1 MKKVLVMLLLV
12 LVAAYAVDR
21 NITRIQTVL
30 PNPNDNRPQTKI
42 SPFTRQSNPINPT
55 PLLIG
60 RLEVIGYTSYDWQAN
75 GPVYHDCIYDP
86 VANGIHCLWMYSHF
100 NQATDRQ
107 MYYNFYDFS
116 SHAWNWPDAGIG
128 VYTMRSGYGGM
139 DNDPISGCAY
149 VTAHATVSSVMTTVA
164 ARDQAPGAGLFE
176 YSNAAAGY
184 QWPPCAVSHSENIGV
199 ALTNST
205 DQDSLWYTRGTP
217 WNTWS
222 TPVRIPDPGAPAD
235 FPTQNI
241 AASKTSNKMVY
252 VWQCSDDPYP
262 ERAMYKLS
270 TDGGATWGTQ
280 TQIPFPPSVG
290 ITPGFHISGL
300 FAMFDASDNLHI
312 VASVSDTGFTIPAEI
327 WHYCPTNTPA
337 YKLVHHYEAD
347 TLTAPVGYNAIFA
360 TRPSIVQD
368 AANPTNFYVA
378 WEEFDSLNYEP
389 LTTLARADIYVAQL
403 TNNGN
408 TVARKGRI
416 TDPNTTSKRFPVV
429 GGIKNDTVFVQ
440 YLIDSIAGMELYTQ
454 GVATNNPVVVQRFY
468 KNSLPAAVEENPSN
482 RYYSVALKPAS
493 PNPFIYTTNITYTV
507 PISGNVNLTIYDI
520 LGRPVRTMVSGTKTP
535 GEYTAIWDGKDAN
548 GNKTQAGI
556 YFYTLS
562 TADKS
567 VSRKIIRTN

>member
-1 MKKVLVMLLLV
+1 MKKVLVLLLLV

-30 PNPNDNRPQTKI
+30 PNPDDNRPQTKI
-42 SPFTRQSNPINPT
+42 TPFTRSTT
-55 PLLIG
+55 PVSPYNLLIG
-60 RLEVIGYTSYDWQAN
+60 RQEVIGYTSYDWQAN
-75 GPVYHDCIYDP
+75 GPIYRNCIYDP

-107 MYYNFYDFS
+107 EYYNFYDFGTN
-116 SHAWNWPDAGIG
+116 AWNWPATGIG
-128 VYTMRSGYGGM
+128 VYTARSGYGGM

-149 VTAHATVSSVMTTVA
+149 ITAHLTVGGVLSPVA

-176 YSNAAAGY
+176 YSNGPSGN
-184 QWPPCAVSHSENIGV
+184 QWPPNAVTHSEIQGV
-199 ALTNST
+199 AALNST
-205 DQDSLWYTRGTP
+205 DQDSLWFMMNNP

-222 TPVRIPDPGAPAD
+222 TPVRMPDPGASPM

-241 AASKTSNKMVY
+241 AASKTSNKMV
-252 VWQCSDDPYP
+252 VLWQCSEDAYP
-262 ERAMYKLS
+262 ERAFYKLS
-270 TDGGATWGTQ
+270 TDGGATWGAQ

-300 FAMFDASDNLHI
+300 SAMYDASDNLHI

-337 YKLVHHYEAD
+337 YKLVHRYEAE
-347 TLTAPVGYNAIFA
+347 TLAAAVGYNAIFA
-360 TRPSIVQD
+360 TRPTITQD

-378 WEEFDSLNYEP
+378 WEEFDSLNFEP
-389 LTTLARADIYVAQL
+389 LTALARADIYVAKL
-403 TNNGN
+403 TNNGT
-408 TVARKGRI
+408 TVERKGRI
-416 TDPNTTSKRFPVV
+416 TDPNTTSKRFPVI
-429 GGIKNDTVFVQ
+429 GGIKNDTVFVM

-468 KNSLPAAVEENPSN
+468 KGSLPIAVEENPSN
-482 RYYSVALKPAS
+482 QYYSVALKPAS
-493 PNPFIYTTNITYTV
+493 PNPFVYTTNITYTV
-507 PISGNVNLTIYDI
+507 PISGIVNLTIYDI
-520 LGRPVRTMVSGTKTP
+520 LGRPIRTMVSGTKTP

-556 YFYTLS
+556 YFYTLR